1 MTRAMTSDNGRS
13 RAMTNAERQR
23 KHRAKRA
30 AELQALRS
38 VVPSSHNEHDLAAQV
53 KRMALQLDKAN
64 KAAAEQQARIDALVA
79 EQGAVQLMR
88 DAWHALLP
96 KLSPAS
102 QHLARTH
109 MQASAAARWFELPT
123 APPAR
128 PVDPGRYHA
137 PPNF

>member
-1 MTRAMTSDNGRS
+1 MTMATTNPNGRS
-13 RAMTNAERQR
+13 QAMSNAERQR

-30 AELQALRS
+30 AELQALRA

-53 KRMALQLDKAN
+53 KRLAMQLEKGT

-88 DAWHALLP
+88 DSWHALLP

-109 MQASAAARWFELPT
+109 IRASAAARWFELP
-123 APPAR
+123 APPPAR
-128 PVDPGRYHA
+128 PVEPGRYHA
-137 PPNF
+137 PPNL

>member
-1 MTRAMTSDNGRS
+1 MTNDNGRS
-13 RAMTNAERQR
+13 RAMSNAERQR
-23 KHRAKRA
+23 KHRAKRD
-30 AELQALRS
+30 AELQALRA
-38 VVPSSHNEHDLAAQV
+38 VVPSSQNEHDLAAQV
-53 KRMALQLDKAN
+53 KRLALQLEKST
-64 KAAAEQQARIDALVA
+64 KAAAEQQGRIDALLA

-109 MQASAAARWFELPT
+109 MRASAAARWFELP
-123 APPAR
+123 APPPPRQA
-128 PVDPGRYHA
+128 DPGHYHP